1 MKLLFASELIFCGV
15 FLVICVVFSY
25 VNRRKRPG
33 HVVYSLNRL
42 LVVTLIPLVA
52 NLVTVLT
59 DNALVAEIGFL
70 FYLIGLN
77 LLSYALLSFTMD
89 FCEIKYRGSRYKS
102 LITTLVI
109 VSIASLCL
117 NPLFHHVYE
126 MEPGYAS
133 DGDMIYDAVSH
144 YGRYMSFSVVVF
156 IVCISIAVLIMR
168 MNRLSSVYHR
178 KYRTILMLL
187 VFTVLFE
194 IYCLFTETNVDHTI
208 TAYTILGILLYYFTL
223 LYRPRSISRNLADS
237 VVKNHNDGIIFYD
250 NDVNA
255 IYANEEAY
263 KILEIDSRTPGACT
277 DKLIDIM
284 GGADLTSDF
293 DISSR
298 FKDKE
303 DRFRYINIS
312 HRLMKDKKNKSIGS
326 FFSIHD
332 NTDEFNLNEKRR
344 WEATHDSLTG
354 IYNRNRFLEKVGD
367 ILTAEPDEE
376 YLMFAFDINDFK
388 FINEVYGKAKADSIL
403 ILISE
408 TISSFAP
415 ADAVYCRWSG
425 DVFAIFTKKSDFGTE
440 DDVIR
445 RNIRGL
451 ETAFRSRMDEQ
462 NDTKQ
467 PIVIHVGVYETS
479 DLENITPAT
488 MIDRCQIAIETI
500 KSDFNNRLVF
510 YDNKIRV
517 NRLWEQRITTELDAA
532 IKNGEI
538 IPYIQPQYNADGV
551 LEGGEILARWNHSEQ
566 GFLAPYK
573 FIPTFEKNGM
583 IYKLDLCMWENA
595 CKILARW
602 KREGKDWALSVNIS
616 PKDFYFLDIYGVIT
630 ELVSSYRIDPAKLH
644 LEITESAVIDNA
656 QDNID
661 ILRKL
666 REAGFVVEMDD
677 FGSGYSSLNM
687 LKDIPLD
694 VLKIDMVFLDKNTN
708 NYDKSSII
716 LQSIIDMANKLNL
729 SQITEGVETREQLD
743 MLKQMGCKLFQG
755 YYFSKPVPLD
765 EFEKLPPKIS

>member
-126 MEPGYAS
+126 MEPGYAA

-168 MNRLSSVYHR
+168 MSRLSSVYHR
-178 KYRTILMLL
+178 KYRTIMMLL
-187 VFTVLFE
+187 IFTVLFE
-194 IYCLFTETNVDHTI
+194 IYCLFAETNVDHTI

-223 LYRPRSISRNLADS
+223 LYKPRSIARNLADS

-255 IYANEEAY
+255 IYANDEAY

-312 HRLMKDKKNKSIGS
+312 HRLMKDNKNKSIGS

-332 NTDEFNLNEKRR
+332 NTEEFNLNEKRR

-408 TISSFAP
+408 TISAFAP

-630 ELVSSYRIDPAKLH
+630 ELVSSYRVDPAKLH

-661 ILRKL
+661 VLRQL
-666 REAGFVVEMDD
+666 REAGFIVEMDD

-687 LKDIPLD
+687 LKEIPLD

-729 SQITEGVETREQLD
+729 SQITEGVETKEQLD

-755 YYFSKPVPLD
+755 YYFSKPIPLD
-765 EFEKLPPKIS
+765 EFEKLPPKII